1 MKKIPNMKWAGIV
14 SSLLV
19 ISACSSSPDET
30 YISSQGRGALEIP
43 PNLSQPV
50 INPEFEIPG
59 ISSQQTTYSSF
70 TSSEQQA
77 KQLLPK
83 LGKEVKFVRD
93 GNVFWL
99 EIKMPPKEI
108 WPILRRFVGKTG
120 FEIKYSNK
128 LIGTMDTTW
137 RENEDGASLMT
148 TLTSG
153 DQGTYMDKFRLRLE
167 RGEGKETRLFIRHK
181 GARIAKDVFNE
192 DLLTDKENADPIVMS
207 QRGAEKTIW
216 ISRPSDSELEIEML
230 QNFMIFLGLDED
242 AVDNELSAYNNK
254 KIARI
259 VSNKK
264 GLALEVKENFPRTW
278 RRIGLA
284 LDRMGFVIEDRN
296 RSAGVYYISLPDKYE
311 TSEEKTWFE
320 KLFNKDRDDIP
331 HDYLLSISGKN
342 NQTQVV
348 LKNRSKKSLDKKVV
362 KKILQ
367 QIQAHI
373 S

>member
-1 MKKIPNMKWAGIV
+1 MNRQNLKYLGMVNAL
-14 SSLLV
+14 LLV
-19 ISACSSSPDET
+19 TACSSSPDET
-30 YISSQGRGALEIP
+30 YIQSQTRGALEIP

-50 INPEFEIPG
+50 SNPEFEIPG
-59 ISSQQTTYSSF
+59 ISSQQTTYSSYT
-70 TSSEQQA
+70 TSGQQA
-77 KQLLPK
+77 KQLLPE
-83 LGKEVKFVRD
+83 LGKEIRFVRD

-99 EIKMPPKEI
+99 EIKMPPKQL
-108 WPILRRFVGKTG
+108 WPIVTRFVGKAG
-120 FEIKYSNK
+120 FEVKYANP
-128 LIGTMDTTW
+128 LIGTLDTTW

-167 RGEGKETRLFIRHK
+167 RGKGKTTRLFIRHK

-192 DLLTDKENADPIVMS
+192 DLWDDKANADPVIIS

-216 ISRPSDSELEIEML
+216 LSRPSDSELEIEML
-230 QNFMIFLGLDED
+230 QNFMVFLGLDED
-242 AVDNELSAYNNK
+242 AVDDELSAYDNK
-254 KIARI
+254 KVARI
-259 VSNKK
+259 ISSKQ
-264 GLALEVKENFPRTW
+264 GPALEVKENFPRTW

-284 LDRMGFVIEDRN
+284 LDRMGFVVEDRN

-331 HDYLLSISGKN
+331 HDYLLSISGKGN
-342 NQTQVV
+342 ATQVI
-348 LKNRSKKSLDKKVV
+348 LKNRSSKKMDEKVV
-362 KKILQ
+362 VKILR